1 MAEIIQRDG
10 TWHFDGETVRIVPGR
25 GKGIHPLRQEL
36 GERAVPLR
44 ALAGIS
50 FEPDRKGGLPD
61 CGCATARARCCGR
74 PTVSSRTRRTRT
86 S

>member
-50 FEPDRKGGLPD
+50 FEPDSRSRAAIAAAMGIPVV
-61 CGCATARARCCGR
+61 TASSPPARCAR
-74 PTVSSRTRRTRT
+74 LRSKA
-86 S
+86 